1 MIRISKILIFAIVL
15 LLSGRVAAQSFET
28 GGLLGAE
35 YEMRI
40 LKGWHWGAEAEFR
53 FDENFTHFNRFKVA
67 VGTDYTFWKKRIK
80 IGVGYGYLNYHKDD
94 YFESRHRITGSL
106 MLAEKFGNWK
116 LSYRAAFQSTFRD
129 NRRGDY
135 TFNPKTYMRNRLA
148 VSYKIP
154 GKPLKLHASEEF
166 WWRLYHPEHN
176 IIDELRT
183 VVGVEYAINKR
194 NTLDFFLRSNNEVQV
209 SNPKHIFYIGVCYG
223 FE

>member
-1 MIRISKILIFAIVL
+1 MIFAIVL
-15 LLSGRVAAQSFET
+15 LLLGRVVAQSFET

-106 MLAEKFGNWK
+106 TLAEKFGNWK
-116 LSYRAAFQSTFRD
+116 LSYRAASRAPSVT
-129 NRRGDY
+129 
-135 TFNPKTYMRNRLA
+135 TVEAITL
-148 VSYKIP
+148 SIP
-154 GKPLKLHASEEF
+154 RHTCATAWRSATRYRAS
-166 WWRLYHPEHN
+166 R
-176 IIDELRT
+176 
-183 VVGVEYAINKR
+183 
-194 NTLDFFLRSNNEVQV
+194 
-209 SNPKHIFYIGVCYG
+209 
-223 FE
+223 